1 MPRISDLKGR
11 EVINI
16 ADGRSLG
23 RIMDLEFDTST
34 GKIHAFMVPGR
45 RMSWFRSVLP
55 GDDVVIGWDQI
66 QKIGEHVILVN
77 IDGLVPSQKRRWL

>member
-23 RIMDLEFDTST
+23 RIVDLEFDPGT

-45 RMSWFRSVLP
+45 RMNWLRAVLP
-55 GDDVVIGWDQI
+55 ADDVVIGWDQI
-66 QKIGEHVILVN
+66 QKIGEHVILVD
-77 IDGLVPSQKRRWL
+77 IDGFTALPKRRWL